1 MDYGFV
7 SCMPILVLIAGALI
21 TKKIGESMIV
31 ASVVGVVLVYKGNF
45 FNAYVDKMYGALTN
59 SSYQFI
65 LIIIMCFGVA
75 VKLFQNSGCL
85 TGFGNLVSK
94 VAYGPKKPLF
104 LALLTNV
111 IMFVDDYLNTLG
123 VTFSMREVTDR
134 NGIPREHLAFQTA
147 VMAPSLCVLIPFSS
161 WAAFTVGIASEYNV
175 TMTDYISGIKYMW
188 FPILMV
194 IICILLAAGIFPKIG
209 NLKQAY
215 KRVEKGGPVLPE
227 NSGEKSLVNLEM
239 DENIESSSALNF
251 LIPMV
256 VLVAVTIYYDND
268 LVHGMLAAIATQ
280 AVLYIGQRII
290 SPSEF
295 LDICFEGCKSM
306 ASMAIIVFFAFII
319 NAVNNEMGFAEYLI
333 NGICKALPMQLLP
346 VLIFLIMAFAT
357 FATAGYWLMQVI
369 ALPIFLPMAEI
380 AGLSPSITLA
390 CVMSG
395 VTLGGILC
403 FYSDVIFMT
412 VAGSGVSNVNLVKTI
427 TPYAIIG
434 GIFTAA
440 GYLIIGLI

>member
-1 MDYGFV
+1 MEYGLI
-7 SCMPILVLIAGALI
+7 SCIPILVLITGALI

-45 FNAYVDKMYGALTN
+45 FNGYVEQMYHVLTN
-59 SSYQFI
+59 DSYQFI
-65 LIIIMCFGVA
+65 LIIIMCFGAA
-75 VKLFQNSGCL
+75 VKLFQASGCL

-161 WAAFTVGIASEYNV
+161 WAAFTVGIASDYDV
-175 TMTDYISGIKYMW
+175 TMSDYIAGIPYMW

-194 IICILLAAGIFPKIG
+194 LFCILLAAGILPKVG

-215 KRVEKGGPVLPE
+215 KRVEEGGPVLPE
-227 NSGEKSLVNLEM
+227 NTGEKSLVNLEM

-251 LIPMV
+251 LVPMI
-256 VLVAVTIYYDND
+256 VLVAATVYYDND
-268 LVHGMLAAIATQ
+268 LVHGMLAAIVTQ
-280 AVLYIGQRII
+280 AVLYIGQKII
-290 SPSEF
+290 SPAEF
-295 LDICFEGCKSM
+295 LNVCFEGCKSM

-319 NAVNNEMGFAEYLI
+319 NSVNSEMGFAEFLI
-333 NGICKALPMQLLP
+333 TNICKALPMQLLP
-346 VLIFLIMAFAT
+346 LLIFLIMSFAT

-369 ALPIFLPMAEI
+369 ALPIFLPMAAI
-380 AGLSPSITLA
+380 AGLSPAIALA

-395 VTLGGILC
+395 VTLVRCNIYDSGRERYIECESRQNDYALCRSRGSNYRSRISCSWMSLICFGI
-403 FYSDVIFMT
+403 
-412 VAGSGVSNVNLVKTI
+412 
-427 TPYAIIG
+427 
-434 GIFTAA
+434 
-440 GYLIIGLI
+440 

>member
-1 MDYGFV
+1 M
-7 SCMPILVLIAGALI
+7 
-21 TKKIGESMIV
+21 
-31 ASVVGVVLVYKGNF
+31 
-45 FNAYVDKMYGALTN
+45 
-59 SSYQFI
+59 
-65 LIIIMCFGVA
+65 
-75 VKLFQNSGCL
+75 
-85 TGFGNLVSK
+85 
-94 VAYGPKKPLF
+94 
-104 LALLTNV
+104 
-111 IMFVDDYLNTLG
+111 
-123 VTFSMREVTDR
+123 
-134 NGIPREHLAFQTA
+134 
-147 VMAPSLCVLIPFSS
+147 
-161 WAAFTVGIASEYNV
+161 
-175 TMTDYISGIKYMW
+175 
-188 FPILMV
+188 
-194 IICILLAAGIFPKIG
+194 
-209 NLKQAY
+209 
-215 KRVEKGGPVLPE
+215 LPE

-256 VLVAVTIYYDND
+256 VLIAVTIYYDND

-333 NGICKALPMQLLP
+333 NGICSSLPMQLLP

-380 AGLSPSITLA
+380 AGLSPSIMLA

-434 GIFTAA
+434 GVLTAA
-440 GYLIIGLI
+440 GYLIIGFI

>member
-7 SCMPILVLIAGALI
+7 SCIPILVLIAGALI

-31 ASVVGVVLVYKGNF
+31 ASIVGVVLVYKGNF
-45 FNAYVDKMYGALTN
+45 FNGYVDKMYSVLTN
-59 SSYQFI
+59 ESYQFI
-65 LIIIMCFGVA
+65 LIIIMCFGAA

-85 TGFGNLVSK
+85 KGFGNLVSK
-94 VAYGPKKPLF
+94 VAYGPRKPLF
-104 LALLTNV
+104 LALLTNI

-147 VMAPSLCVLIPFSS
+147 VMAPSLCVVIPFSS

-175 TMTDYISGIKYMW
+175 TMADYIAGIPYMW
-188 FPILMV
+188 FPIIM
-194 IICILLAAGIFPKIG
+194 IAICIFVATGIFPKLG
-209 NLKQAY
+209 SLKQAY
-215 KRVEKGGPVLPE
+215 KRVENGGSVLSE
-227 NSGEKSLVNLEM
+227 SSGEKSLVNLEM
-239 DENIESSSALNF
+239 DDNIESSSALNF

-280 AVLYIGQRII
+280 AVLYISQRII

-295 LDICFEGCKSM
+295 LDGCFEGCKSM
-306 ASMAIIVFFAFII
+306 SSMAIIVFFAFII
-319 NAVNNEMGFAEYLI
+319 NSVNNEMGFAEYLI

-380 AGLSPSITLA
+380 AGLSPATTLA

-412 VAGSGVSNVNLVKTI
+412 VAGSGVSNVKLVKTI
-427 TPYAIIG
+427 TPYAVIG
-434 GIFTAA
+434 GILTAV
-440 GYLIIGLI
+440 GYLIIGFM